1 MKSFIST
8 ASIALVITSFAF
20 IIIAILYIYAPEP
33 AREETLVTTPTVEV
47 FALEQPNAPIT
58 RDLHAKV
65 FADKD
70 VDLFAFHNTTVESV
84 EKRAGQFVKK
94 GDVILRLDAKD
105 IQLKL
110 EKEISKQAQLEAE
123 MKMQKQQ
130 VSQTKEKL
138 EQQQKVFELSK
149 KQFDRYK
156 KLHQSKA
163 LSRQKLDEAQQS
175 LERERKILI
184 DLDHSV
190 DTQKSKVLVSEKN
203 SNQQQIAISQV
214 KSSLEKTIIKA
225 PFVGRVDKIY
235 VNQGDDI
242 KQGAVL
248 VRVMDDKNWHIRAFI
263 PSRYVAEIKAA
274 LKQEEMQAHS
284 IYGDSRQQ
292 LKPHHIIQPSHH
304 PSLGMDLE
312 FTPVESESNQHFLD
326 HYHHQRG
333 LVVRVRLPSCA
344 TCFAVPP
351 STVVLSKYCYLIDEN
366 QTVKQVL
373 VNQVGQTIH
382 KNRYWAVVSSPDFT
396 AGSYVVLDPSTV
408 LVGEYI
414 KPKVVIANA
423 Q

>member
-1 MKSFIST
+1 VKSFFST

-20 IIIAILYIYAPEP
+20 IVIAILYIYAPEP

-242 KQGAVL
+242 KQGAV
-248 VRVMDDKNWHIRAFI
+248 
-263 PSRYVAEIKAA
+263 
-274 LKQEEMQAHS
+274 
-284 IYGDSRQQ
+284 
-292 LKPHHIIQPSHH
+292 
-304 PSLGMDLE
+304 
-312 FTPVESESNQHFLD
+312 
-326 HYHHQRG
+326 
-333 LVVRVRLPSCA
+333 
-344 TCFAVPP
+344 
-351 STVVLSKYCYLIDEN
+351 
-366 QTVKQVL
+366 
-373 VNQVGQTIH
+373 
-382 KNRYWAVVSSPDFT
+382 
-396 AGSYVVLDPSTV
+396 
-408 LVGEYI
+408 
-414 KPKVVIANA
+414 
-423 Q
+423 